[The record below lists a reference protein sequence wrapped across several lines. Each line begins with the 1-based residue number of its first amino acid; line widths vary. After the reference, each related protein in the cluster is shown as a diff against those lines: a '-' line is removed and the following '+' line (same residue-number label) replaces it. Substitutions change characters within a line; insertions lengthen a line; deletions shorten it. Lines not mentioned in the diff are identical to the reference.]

1 MAGRNFLF
9 LHHHFVVGF
18 IRLVVASTTGLTFL
32 ALRIARLWIFNEGF
46 PILDDLHLM
55 VGLEMTSQLLG
66 SMKVPG
72 KRSMRLTSDIV
83 HNLNIK

>member
-1 MAGRNFLF
+1 MAGRYFLF
-9 LHHHFVVGF
+9 LHHHFGVGF
-18 IRLVVASTTGLTFL
+18 IRLVVASTTGLIFL

-55 VGLEMTSQLLG
+55 VGLEMTSQLVG

-72 KRSMRLTSDIV
+72 NMSMRLNSDST
-83 HNLNIK
+83 